1 MKRMWYNIFSV
12 TIIIVF
18 FAVVGCHKTTMLNE
32 SLMSAEQ
39 LMADQPDSALYILQ
53 NIDTTILKSAE
64 DKALYALLYVQAE
77 DKNYIDS
84 KDVSK
89 IQTAVT
95 FYRDSKD
102 EYHKMLSYYYMA
114 RIEENAHEYSKS
126 IVNLLKAEDI
136 AKAINSYFYL
146 GLIYRSFSDIYNSS
160 YNNVESLNYAQ
171 KAYKFFQLAGYT
183 EYIDWGLWDIGKAY
197 HNCADYDNSIEI
209 AREVVNTATHKQD
222 TILLRDGLR
231 LLATSYVAQTDYAS
245 ARKCYNQL
253 RGIGEELLTADD
265 HRNLGVAYFGSG
277 DLDSARLYM
286 EKLFPIDSTQRWLLY
301 QWNKHVG
308 NYKDALLALEK
319 EHLSS
324 NAILHKVINQNVTHA
339 VNNYKNYEK
348 LVNEKNIQ
356 YEKTTKIIITCVF
369 IAIIIL
375 GVVIATLRIK
385 SQKKEIENNILLA
398 ANLRNML
405 KNKEY
410 ETVALQNTFDKQL
423 ECKAAENIAM
433 QEAINS
439 LFEQRFATIDRLT
452 SAYYEYQGT
461 SNEKNK
467 IYVDVMKLVSG
478 LGSDEKTLKEL
489 ESFINTY
496 KDNLLIRFRNEF
508 PDLKESDYVLYIYT
522 IAGFSSR
529 AISIFIG
536 EKLEVVYN
544 RKSRLKQKI
553 NKSNSNYKSVF
564 ISPL

>member
-32 SLMSAEQ
+32 NLMSAEQ

-478 LGSDEKTLKEL
+478 LGSDKKTLKEL

-508 PDLKESDYVLYIYT
+508 PDLRESDYVLYIYT

-564 ISPL
+564 ISHL

>member
-348 LVNEKNIQ
+348 LVHEKNIQ

-369 IAIIIL
+369 ITIIIL

-423 ECKAAENIAM
+423 ECKAAENVAM

-478 LGSDEKTLKEL
+478 LGSDKKTLKEL

-508 PDLKESDYVLYIYT
+508 PDLRESDYVLYIYT

-564 ISPL
+564 ISHL

>member
-32 SLMSAEQ
+32 NLMSAEQ

-423 ECKAAENIAM
+423 ECKAADNIAM

-478 LGSDEKTLKEL
+478 LGSDKKTLKEL

-508 PDLKESDYVLYIYT
+508 PDLRESDYVLYIYT

-564 ISPL
+564 ISHL